1 MANEER
7 IAALEAAI
15 ATGERRVRFE
25 GREVEYRS
33 VEEMLRAIAFLR
45 GHGAVIT
52 PRWRLTPTMVDRNR

>member
-15 ATGERRVRFE
+15 ASGERRVRFE

-33 VEEMLRAIAFLR
+33 VEEMLRALEYLR
-45 GHGAVIT
+45 SRTGAA
-52 PRWRLTPTMVDRNR
+52 PRWRLTPTVVDRRR

>member
-15 ATGERRVRFE
+15 ASGERRVRFE

-33 VEEMLRAIAFLR
+33 VEEMLRALEFLR
-45 GHGAVIT
+45 GRTVSG
-52 PRWRLTPTMVDRNR
+52 PRWRLIPTVMDRRR

>member
-7 IAALEAAI
+7 IAALETAI
-15 ATGERRVRFE
+15 ATGERRVKFE

-45 GHGAVIT
+45 GQGGAT